1 MPVVLVTGASQGIGA
16 AIALEFARQTR
27 ADLALVSRTASKLK
41 TVADAC
47 RGAGASP
54 RFFQCDLRREREVET
69 MATSLVS
76 QLGVPDVIVNNAGEF
91 KPGSVQ
97 ETSPADFRDQ
107 IDANLLSAYFVT
119 HAFINPMMERGS
131 GHIFFMA
138 SVASIR
144 GYPSGAA
151 YCAGKHGLLGLSR
164 ALREETKESGLKVTA
179 IIPGA
184 TYTAS
189 WADAGIPESRFMPA
203 EDVARTV
210 LDIYRLGSR
219 SVVEEI
225 LIRPQLG
232 DL

>member
-1 MPVVLVTGASQGIGA
+1 MPFVLVTGASQGIGA
-16 AIALEFARQTR
+16 AIALQFASLTR
-27 ADLALVSRTASKLK
+27 ANLALVSRNAANLK
-41 TVADAC
+41 TVADKC
-47 RGAGASP
+47 RAAGGNP
-54 RFFQCDLRREREVET
+54 RFFQCDLTREREVASMT
-69 MATSLVS
+69 KNLIGQM
-76 QLGVPDVIVNNAGEF
+76 GIPDVVVNNAGEF
-91 KPGSVQ
+91 RPGSVH
-97 ETSPADFRDQ
+97 ETEASDFRHQ
-107 IDANLLSAYFVT
+107 IESNLMTAYYVT

-151 YCAGKHGLLGLSR
+151 YCAAKHGVLGLAR
-164 ALREETKESGLKVTA
+164 ALREETKASGLKITT

-189 WADAGIPESRFMPA
+189 WADSGIPEHRFMPA
-203 EDVARTV
+203 EDIGRTV
-210 LDIYRLGSR
+210 VDIYRLGNR